1 MLQSLTFCAGKTDR
15 HVFSHLMTALLS
27 RSAGN
32 LIAGFWDTS
41 RDVSSRHLWIWRQFP
56 KCRSFWRLSKMEYIY
71 FRLRKST
78 KIQKSTLDFGLCKPC
93 KPLLVHKTSIEVCR
107 SQRWLFW
114 AWRTIRMSLQI
125 EVRTSWDCCQT
136 CTLKIYAQGL
146 VPDTPFKSWTILE
159 CCKEGSK
166 DAAVRGSTGSWT
178 RFVPHV
184 FDDSVLLIKRRISN

>member
-1 MLQSLTFCAGKTDR
+1 
-15 HVFSHLMTALLS
+15 MTALLS
-27 RSAGN
+27 RAAGN
-32 LIAGFWDTS
+32 LIAGFRDTS
-41 RDVSSRHLWIWRQFP
+41 WDVSSRHLWIWRQFP
-56 KCRSFWRLSKMEYIY
+56 KCRSFWGLSKMECIS

-78 KIQKSTLDFGLCKPC
+78 KIQKSTLDFGLWLAC

-125 EVRTSWDCCQT
+125 EVRTSWNCCQT

-146 VPDTPFKSWTILE
+146 VPDTTFKSWTILE

-178 RFVPHV
+178 TQIQDLSLSSQCFI
-184 FDDSVLLIKRRISN
+184 D